1 MKNALILA
9 LVVTT
14 QVLGD
19 IWLSQGMKLFG
30 EVDSFS
36 PQALAG
42 LLTYLFTSPWIW
54 LGVATLVLSL
64 LLYLTAISRLDLSL
78 VLPVHAS
85 GYVLNALLAWLILGE
100 HVSGVRWL
108 ATLIIAVGVLIVG
121 WSERRA
127 FSVANKMGKSKS
139 ARIFRKKKPQSNS
152 LLLLLPFSFY
162 LSKIW
167 LGILVLV
174 LADSTGDV
182 LAARGMK
189 QVGKVSL
196 LSMPK
201 MLKLGWRILTNPSVL
216 IGIGCQMIAFLTFI
230 SLLSWADI
238 SLVRPATALGYVV
251 SLLGARYILQERVS
265 RGRLLGIIVI
275 GFGVAI
281 LAILV

>member
-36 PQALAG
+36 PTALAG

-85 GYVLNALLAWLILGE
+85 SYVLNALLAWLILGE
-100 HVSGVRWL
+100 RVSGVRWL
-108 ATLIIAVGVLIVG
+108 ATLTIAVGVFIVG

-127 FSVANKMGKSKS
+127 FSVANKRGKNRS
-139 ARIFRKKKPQSNS
+139 AKIFRKKKPQSNS

-167 LGILVLV
+167 LGVLVLV

-182 LAARGMK
+182 LTARGMK

-216 IGIGCQMIAFLTFI
+216 IGICCQAIAFLTFI

-238 SLVRPATALGYVV
+238 SLIRPATALGYVV

-275 GFGVAI
+275 GLGVATI
-281 LAILV
+281 AILV